1 MKLRQLI
8 VRNLGWKLLSLLLGI
23 LVYVLVLARIE
34 GELILLRGTAEATF
48 ERSVAVLASPELDGV
63 FRVTPRLVSVRIS
76 GRRDA
81 LARLSPSDIRA
92 YVDLT
97 DVMTAMEV
105 RRRVLLQPLPTVVR
119 VEILPSTVRIEY
131 LPASPAAG
139 PPRPTESDGRE
150 EP

>member
-1 MKLRQLI
+1 MNLRQMI

-23 LVYVLVLARIE
+23 LVYVFVLARIE
-34 GELILLRGTAEATF
+34 GELILLRGTSEATF
-48 ERSVAVLASPELDGV
+48 ERTVAVLASPELDGV
-63 FRVTPRLVSVRIS
+63 FRVTPRVVSVRIS

-105 RRRVLLQPLPTVVR
+105 RRRVVIQPLTEPVR
-119 VEILPSTVRIEY
+119 VEIQPGTVRIEY
-131 LPASPAAG
+131 LPASSPGSRLA
-139 PPRPTESDGRE
+139 PTERDGRE
-150 EP
+150 DS